1 MKILPASRGGFSTL
15 ELLVVLALGAVVLS
29 GIMVTY
35 GTLMAG
41 RTNISETV
49 EVTLPAARA
58 ANFFGAGAP
67 SLRTIPVAPNY
78 GAVARAEKL
87 REEFNRD
94 ALGAASIFCLYRR
107 ASVVTNSLRFNWFPY
122 NAATDGQIDS
132 PRAFYDLLVRKYP
145 VAASVFEVPANPGA
159 AAPPSKVPDAHATIF
174 LTSFTAEP
182 DKLAILATYEVDVI
196 RYEALKP
203 WGFYASVRKYS
214 YNAANLT
221 ALESAFVSGFEVFF
235 QPSMRVV
242 TSVSQFSTE
251 GFNPLFIMFDRAV
264 RRSVVEDSVLGR
276 DRFKVAAEQPF
287 YFIWWPDPAMTDLA
301 SMPLSG
307 QPREARRA
315 YNHMGGRTSY
325 MFTVPMFPAL

>member
-1 MKILPASRGGFSTL
+1 MRSVPASRGGFSTL

-29 GIMVTY
+29 GVMVTY

-41 RTNISETV
+41 RTNINETV
-49 EVTLPAARA
+49 EVVMPAARA
-58 ANFFGAGAP
+58 ANFFGPGAP
-67 SLRTIPVAPNY
+67 GVRTIPVAPNY
-78 GAVARAEKL
+78 GALARAEKL

-107 ASVVTNSLRFNWFPY
+107 PSVVSNTLRFNWFPY
-122 NAATDGQIDS
+122 NAMTDGQIDS
-132 PRAFYDLLVRKYP
+132 PRAFYDFLVRKYP
-145 VAASVFEVPANPGA
+145 VAATVFEAPANPGA

-174 LTSFTAEP
+174 MTSFTAEP
-182 DKLAILATYEVDVI
+182 DKVAILATYEVDVI
-196 RYEALKP
+196 RYEGLRP

-214 YNAANLT
+214 FNAANVT

-242 TSVSQFSTE
+242 TSPTQFSTE

-276 DRFKVAAEQPF
+276 DRFKVAGEQPF

-315 YNHMGGRTSY
+315 YNHMGGRTSF
-325 MFTVPMFPAL
+325 MFTVPIFPAL